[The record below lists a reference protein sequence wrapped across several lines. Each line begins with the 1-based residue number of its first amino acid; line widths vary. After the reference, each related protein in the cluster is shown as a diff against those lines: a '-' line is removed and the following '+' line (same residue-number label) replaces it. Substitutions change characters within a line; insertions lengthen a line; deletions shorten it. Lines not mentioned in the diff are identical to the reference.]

1 MSEPLKTLGE
11 QLGEIKTGEKRQIV
25 ISVLPTLICRWDELV
40 SEGKCTQDDAWKKIV
55 ELAKSVK

>member
-1 MSEPLKTLGE
+1 MKTLGE

-25 ISVLPTLICRWDELV
+25 IGVLPTLICRWAELV
-40 SEGKCTQDDAWKKIV
+40 AEGKCTQDDAWQKIV